1 MKPRQ
6 RGVGFRG
13 QRIVVLPRTMVAS
26 TVSHPLL
33 KGLMATDVGY
43 FPKAKGHLRIRE
55 RGAEQA
61 IFIYCAKGAGG
72 CEMEGRTHEV
82 RKGHLL
88 VVPAGVPHSYWADK
102 ERPWSI
108 HWFHAV
114 GTNVEAYLQALG
126 LSAGNPVLPFPDDV
140 QLLSLFEEVLEAA
153 ERGFTLKNL
162 LYTAHSLA
170 HLMGWLLWHADEL
183 THNSSSA
190 RSRVTETINFLKTHI
205 GEPLRMASLASM
217 AGLSVSQY
225 NSLFRS
231 VTGYSPANYLARLR
245 MHRAVELL
253 NSTALS
259 IKEISGLL
267 GYCDQFY
274 FSRVFHSTYE
284 RTPSEHRALYKP

>member
-190 RSRVTETINFLKTHI
+190 RSRVTETIKFLETHI
-205 GEPLRMASLASM
+205 GEPLRMGSLAGM
-217 AGLSVSQY
+217 ANLSVSQY

-231 VTGYSPANYLARLR
+231 VTGYSPASYLTRLR
-245 MHRAVELL
+245 MQRAAELL
-253 NSTALS
+253 NSTTLS